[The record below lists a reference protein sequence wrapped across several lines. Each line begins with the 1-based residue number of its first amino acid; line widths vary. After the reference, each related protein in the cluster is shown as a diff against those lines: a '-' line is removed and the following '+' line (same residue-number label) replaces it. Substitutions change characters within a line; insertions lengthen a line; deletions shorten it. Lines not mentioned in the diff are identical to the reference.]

1 MNWGNYA
8 EDCIHLHAC
17 RRMQLVAKSKGFTYS
32 RGCDK
37 ETCTA
42 YVPGD
47 GEKYVDVEE
56 ASTRIRMAIEGYSY
70 DDLCFLGD
78 EAKTLN
84 EIIEN
89 LEEVE
94 E

>member
-42 YVPGD
+42 YVPGGD
-47 GEKYVDVEE
+47 EKYVGAEE
-56 ASTRIRMAIEGYSY
+56 ANRRIRRAYAYNE
-70 DDLCFLGD
+70 LRCFRD

-84 EIIEN
+84 EIIEH

>member
-1 MNWGNYA
+1 MNRVNYA

-42 YVPGD
+42 YVPGAD
-47 GEKYVDVEE
+47 EKYVDAEE
-56 ASTRIRMAIEGYSY
+56 ANRRIRRAYAYNE
-70 DDLCFLGD
+70 LWCFRD

-84 EIIEN
+84 EIIEH